1 MKTTNSF
8 SILFFLKKDKASK
21 GIAPLYVRITIN
33 KKFVDISL
41 KRRLKLISW
50 DHKFQKVIGADKE
63 LKEVQEKV
71 RQTRTEINSAYDTL
85 RYNKE
90 VLTADSIKTFLES
103 DGEEEQTTL
112 LFLMNY
118 HNTEVKKLLEPGTM
132 KNYYSTERYVKEF
145 LVKRK
150 KRTDIYL
157 SQLDYK
163 FIIDFEIY
171 LRQREPDKGQRPCT
185 NNTVMK
191 HIERLRKMINIA
203 LKNDWIVKD
212 PFLRF
217 ERHMIH
223 KDRQCLELE
232 ELETIKA
239 LNFDIH
245 GQEIVRDTFVFSC
258 YTGLAFADVCNLSS
272 EHLVTDIEGEKWI
285 EMVRQ
290 KTANFSG
297 KKFHVLLLPEAIELI
312 KKYRGHP
319 IASYTGTVFPI
330 YSNQAT
336 NRYLKVISKMANLNF
351 ALTYHIARHTFA
363 TTVTLENGVPM
374 ESVSKM
380 LGHSSIRT
388 TQIYS
393 KVKKKKVSTDMK
405 ILRERL
411 KQA

>member
-8 SILFFLKKDKASK
+8 SILFYLKKDKASK

-41 KRRLKLISW
+41 KRRLKLVSW

-103 DGEEEQTTL
+103 GGEEEQTTL

-297 KKFHVLLLPEAIELI
+297 KKFYVLLLPEAIELI

-319 IASYTGTVFPI
+319 MASYTGTVFPI

>member
-8 SILFFLKKDKASK
+8 SITFFLKKDKASK
-21 GIAPLYVRITIN
+21 GNAPIYVRITV
-33 KKFVDISL
+33 KSKFVDISL
-41 KRRLKLISW
+41 KRRVKIIAWDQEGQKLIGN
-50 DHKFQKVIGADKE
+50 DQEAKDVKEKIRQMRNEINAAYDVLRYDKE
-63 LKEVQEKV
+63 VF
-71 RQTRTEINSAYDTL
+71 SAD
-85 RYNKE
+85 
-90 VLTADSIKTFLES
+90 AIKAKIE
-103 DGEEEQTTL
+103 GIEEEQITL
-112 LFLMNY
+112 LWLINY
-118 HNTEVKKLLEPGTM
+118 HNTEIKKLLEPGTM
-132 KNYYSTERYVKEF
+132 KNYYSTERYIKEF
-145 LVKRK
+145 LINKK

-163 FIIDFEIY
+163 FVIDFEIY
-171 LRQREPDKGQRPCT
+171 LRQREPNPGQRPCG

-191 HIERLRKMINIA
+191 HIERLRKMMNIA

-217 ERHMIH
+217 ERHIIN
-223 KDRQCLELE
+223 KDRQCLEFE
-232 ELETIKA
+232 ELETIKN
-239 LNFDIH
+239 LELERD
-245 GQEIVRDTFVFSC
+245 GLQIVRDTFIFSC
-258 YTGLAFADVCNLSS
+258 YTGLAFADVSQLSND
-272 EHLVTDIEGEKWI
+272 HLVTDIEGEKWI

-297 KKFHVLLLPEAIELI
+297 KKFYVLLLPEAIELI
-312 KKYRGHP
+312 KKYKGHP
-319 IASYTGTVFPI
+319 MASYTGTVFPLF
-330 YSNQAT
+330 SNQAT
-336 NRYLKVISKMANLNF
+336 NRYLKVISKKAKLNF

-393 KVKKKKVSTDMK
+393 KVKKKKVSSDMK

-411 KQA
+411 KLA

>member
-63 LKEVQEKV
+63 LKEIQEKI
-71 RQTRTEINSAYDTL
+71 RQTRTEINSAYDNL

-103 DGEEEQTTL
+103 GGEEEQTTL

-145 LVKRK
+145 LLKRK

-239 LNFDIH
+239 LNFEIH

-297 KKFHVLLLPEAIELI
+297 KKFYVLLLPEAVELI

-319 IASYTGTVFPI
+319 MASYTGTVFPI

-393 KVKKKKVSTDMK
+393 KVKKKKVSSDMK
-405 ILRERL
+405 VLRERL

>member
-63 LKEVQEKV
+63 LKEIQEKI
-71 RQTRTEINSAYDTL
+71 RQTRTEINSAYDNL

-90 VLTADSIKTFLES
+90 VLTADSIKTFLENG
-103 DGEEEQTTL
+103 GEEEQTTL

-145 LVKRK
+145 LIKRK

-258 YTGLAFADVCNLSS
+258 YTGLAFADVCNLSN

-297 KKFHVLLLPEAIELI
+297 KKFYVLLLPEAIELI

-319 IASYTGTVFPI
+319 MASYTGTVFPI

-393 KVKKKKVSTDMK
+393 KVKKKKVSSDMK

>member
-71 RQTRTEINSAYDTL
+71 RQTRTEINSAYDSL

-145 LVKRK
+145 LIKRK
-150 KRTDIYL
+150 KRADIYL

-297 KKFHVLLLPEAIELI
+297 KKFYVLLLPEAIELI

-319 IASYTGTVFPI
+319 MASYTGTVFPI

-351 ALTYHIARHTFA
+351 SLTYHIARHTFA

>member
-71 RQTRTEINSAYDTL
+71 RQTRTEINSAYDAL

-90 VLTADSIKTFLES
+90 VLTADSIKNFLES

-239 LNFDIH
+239 LDFDIH

-297 KKFHVLLLPEAIELI
+297 KKFYVLLLPEAIELI

-319 IASYTGTVFPI
+319 MASYTGTVFPI

>member
-85 RYNKE
+85 RYNKD

-103 DGEEEQTTL
+103 GGEEEQTTL

-145 LVKRK
+145 LIKRK

-258 YTGLAFADVCNLSS
+258 YTGLAFADVCNLSN

-297 KKFHVLLLPEAIELI
+297 KKFYVLLLPEAIELI

-319 IASYTGTVFPI
+319 MASYTGTVFPI

-393 KVKKKKVSTDMK
+393 KVKKKKVSSDMK

>member
-63 LKEVQEKV
+63 LKEVQEKI
-71 RQTRTEINSAYDTL
+71 RQTRTEINSAYDNL

-103 DGEEEQTTL
+103 GGEEEQTTL

-150 KRTDIYL
+150 KRTDVYL

-297 KKFHVLLLPEAIELI
+297 KKFYVLLLPEAIELI

-319 IASYTGTVFPI
+319 MASYTGTVFPI

-393 KVKKKKVSTDMK
+393 KVKKKKVSSDMK
-405 ILRERL
+405 VLRERL